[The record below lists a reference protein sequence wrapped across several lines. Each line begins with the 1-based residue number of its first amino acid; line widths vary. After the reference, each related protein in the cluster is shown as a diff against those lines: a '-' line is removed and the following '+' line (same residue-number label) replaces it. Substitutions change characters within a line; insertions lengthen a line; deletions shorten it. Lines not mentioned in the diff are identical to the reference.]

1 MLKMNCK
8 IGALIIGSV
17 MLSGCVAPVLVG
29 GAAVTTAT
37 VVTDR
42 RTAGAIVSDEV
53 IEQTV
58 YYDIKKAFSEQQD
71 KNSHISVTSYD
82 GKVLLSGEVPNYAT
96 KELAGRTAR
105 SSTDVASVVNE
116 LAVMP
121 TTSATQRLSDSLLA
135 TKVRTALIGTK
146 QVSLNQMKVTV
157 DRGIVYL
164 MGIVTEQESRI
175 AAKRVSEV
183 SGVVRVVKLFSV
195 ESEAEVARRLRNVK
209 RNDPEL

>member
-1 MLKMNCK
+1 MLKMNYK
-8 IGALIIGSV
+8 IGAMIIGSV

-53 IEQTV
+53 IEQSV
-58 YYDIKKAFSEQQD
+58 YYDIKKVFSEQQD

-121 TTSATQRLSDSLLA
+121 TTSATQRLSDYLLA

>member
-1 MLKMNCK
+1 MLKMNYK

>member
-1 MLKMNCK
+1 MLNINYK
-8 IGALIIGSV
+8 IGALLIGSV
-17 MLSGCVAPVLVG
+17 ILSGCVAPVLVG

-58 YYDIKKAFSEQQD
+58 YYDIKKALSEQQD

-82 GKVLLSGEVPNYAT
+82 GKVLLSGEVPDHTT
-96 KELAGRTAR
+96 KNLVDRTAR

-164 MGIVTEQESRI
+164 MGIVTERESRI

-195 ESEAEVARRLRNVK
+195 ESEAEVAKRLRNVK
-209 RNDPEL
+209 RNEPEL

>member
-1 MLKMNCK
+1 MLKMNYK
-8 IGALIIGSV
+8 IGVLLVGSIL
-17 MLSGCVAPVLVG
+17 LSGCVAPVLVG

-58 YYDIKKAFSEQQD
+58 YYDIKKVLSEQQD

-82 GKVLLSGEVPNYAT
+82 GKVLLSGEVPDYST
-96 KELAGRTAR
+96 KELAGRTAKN
-105 SSTDVASVVNE
+105 STDVASVVNE

-209 RNDPEL
+209 RNEPDL

>member
-1 MLKMNCK
+1 MLKMNYK

-105 SSTDVASVVNE
+105 GSTDVASVVNE

>member
-1 MLKMNCK
+1 MLKMNYK

-121 TTSATQRLSDSLLA
+121 TTSAAQRLSDSLLA